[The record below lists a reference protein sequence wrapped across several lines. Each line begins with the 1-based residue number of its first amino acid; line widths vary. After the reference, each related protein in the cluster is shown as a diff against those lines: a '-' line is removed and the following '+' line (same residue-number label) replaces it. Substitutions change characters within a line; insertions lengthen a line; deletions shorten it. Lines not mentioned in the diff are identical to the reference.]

1 MRKFRC
7 GEFEEFYNFLQIIQ
21 FLSVVRWHLG
31 NPRILN
37 GLWEIPIASHVVYL
51 HVITQQIDLYS
62 SNVCVGTP
70 FFIMPWLMAVVCHVY
85 AGRLWTR
92 TRKIF
97 KTGSEPAGTLK
108 PCRFLYTALECFI
121 ISNCSVPYTDS
132 KNIHTTDHLSFMA
145 KTSWL
150 YHNISQIML
159 SKSIIWTLRLTYN
172 VELSPQLKSGY
183 LCLCTSQWMSWLA
196 LYLKPE
202 WGNSVGFNGR

>member
-1 MRKFRC
+1 MTSWK
-7 GEFEEFYNFLQIIQ
+7 
-21 FLSVVRWHLG
+21 SK
-31 NPRILN
+31 NPYWTLRNPYSFSCRLPTCHYSADW
-37 GLWEIPIASHVVYL
+37 LVQLKCVC
-51 HVITQQIDLYS
+51 S

-183 LCLCTSQWMSWLA
+183 LCLCISQWMSWLA
-196 LYLKPE
+196 LCLKPE
-202 WGNSVGFNGR
+202 WGNPAGFNGR